1 MAKCSVVARDRTVF
15 VDGDMTLRDV
25 AKYLDSIGQI
35 FSLRRTLQLYGLQY
49 VEKRSFVSKYKGY
62 FGLDK
67 RDMFDITVN
76 ELDNYKKH
84 LLGMP
89 VIYGN
94 RLTSKH
100 D

>member
-1 MAKCSVVARDRTVF
+1 MAKCSVVARDRTVI
-15 VDGDMTLRDV
+15 VEGEMTLREV
-25 AKYLDSIGQI
+25 AKYLDSKNQV

-62 FGLDK
+62 FNLDK
-67 RDMFDITVN
+67 RDMFDITIN
-76 ELDNYKKH
+76 ELDIYKRH

-94 RLTSKH
+94 RGRK
-100 D
+100 

>member
-1 MAKCSVVARDRTVF
+1 MAKCSVVARDRTVI

-25 AKYLDSIGQI
+25 AKYLDGINQV

-49 VEKRSFVSKYKGY
+49 VEKRSFISKYKGY
-62 FGLDK
+62 FDLDN
-67 RDMFDITVN
+67 RDMFDITIS

-89 VIYGN
+89 VIYN
-94 RLTSKH
+94 KRLK
-100 D
+100 